1 MSRQVQFENQ
11 DIEVL
16 IDQTVEDLALSN
28 DHDKSV
34 AKRESKAST
43 IIKVFLLTLSIF
55 TNNFPYD

>member
-28 DHDKSV
+28 DNDKSV

>member
-43 IIKVFLLTLSIF
+43 IIKVFLLTISIF